1 MDTTR
6 VAVLA
11 FGLAIAGSAPAQHL
25 GDVICKADA
34 AFVGTIVAMKALPA
48 PPGRSAVAL
57 NVSVEQRLKGPA
69 GPATLELTLEGE
81 RLPVHLHPDTRR
93 VFLLQSGK
101 LFRIEPEEHI
111 GITRKLLADKS
122 HCAPR

>member
-1 MDTTR
+1 MDTMR

-11 FGLAIAGSAPAQHL
+11 FGMALAGAALAQHL
-25 GDVICKADA
+25 GDVICKVDA
-34 AFVGTIVAMKALPA
+34 AFVGTIVAMNPLPA

-57 NVSVEQRLKGPA
+57 DVNVEQRLKGPA
-69 GPATLELTLEGE
+69 GPATLDLTLEGE
-81 RLPVHLHPDTRR
+81 RLPVHLRPDARR
-93 VFLLQSGK
+93 VFLMQSGK
-101 LFRIEPEEHI
+101 LIRIEPEEHI

>member
-11 FGLAIAGSAPAQHL
+11 FSLALAGAALAQHL

-34 AFVGTIVAMKALPA
+34 AFVGTIVAMKPQPA

-57 NVSVEQRLKGPA
+57 DVNVEQRLKGPA

>member
-1 MDTTR
+1 MDTTK

-11 FGLAIAGSAPAQHL
+11 FGLAIAGAARAQHL

-57 NVSVEQRLKGPA
+57 DVSVEQRLKGP
-69 GPATLELTLEGE
+69 
-81 RLPVHLHPDTRR
+81 PVRR
-93 VFLLQSGK
+93 RS
-101 LFRIEPEEHI
+101 
-111 GITRKLLADKS
+111 S
-122 HCAPR
+122 